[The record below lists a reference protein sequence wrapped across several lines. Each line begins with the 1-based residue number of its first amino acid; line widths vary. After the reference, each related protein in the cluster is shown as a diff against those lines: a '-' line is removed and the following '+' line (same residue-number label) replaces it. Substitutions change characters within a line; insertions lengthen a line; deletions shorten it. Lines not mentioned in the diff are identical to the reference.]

1 MFPPAPHP
9 TPRPLSLYGRQARIN
24 TLTLYSGRGRG
35 ELFQHN
41 LSFSGLFFLGWW
53 LRQLSF
59 CIIWQHKTKQS
70 PAGPND
76 QKLLNKAGRSSRWRV
91 MKNRPQFIQP
101 LKHQD
106 PVRAI
111 VKVTEICTALFFL
124 FCFSPC
130 VFLLGPVYLLILK
143 SQGK

>member
-9 TPRPLSLYGRQARIN
+9 TRRPLSLYGRQARIN

-106 PVRAI
+106 PV
-111 VKVTEICTALFFL
+111 E
-124 FCFSPC
+124 
-130 VFLLGPVYLLILK
+130 LLYK
-143 SQGK
+143 SQRFALLCFCCFVFPHVFSSWVQCIC